1 MGFLTIMETR
11 RVLKLFLASP
21 SDTDAERKI
30 VHEVVNS
37 WNRSTGARRGWQVD
51 VFDYTKNVAP
61 SYGRDGQAIVFEAS
75 GSLRNYAFFIGILKH
90 RFGSPTP
97 RAASGTKEEFGRAV
111 RAYKSTGRIEIMLYF
126 SDAPLKDTS
135 NDSLIH
141 KQKLNDFRKSVQHE
155 SFYKTF
161 KSQND
166 FQRQFNEHFA
176 MQVEK
181 QIKIYSRK
189 TRKPATQPKTKT
201 TPVKP
206 PRTKFPRQPKPVD
219 VTTTVE
225 TAKPISTPRT
235 KKKQTPTTKPSTKTV
250 RKPSATG
257 ATISTAGKWLLLDG
271 PLWRSESVSG
281 EGNELVLKIVARNGD
296 EESVLRRLCERNH
309 FSNLPFAYGRDAGQF
324 RLNKCEHESAGKN
337 TLWTLRGSL
346 QRFTQ
351 NSFRALE
358 ETERR
363 ARELL
368 IGTTKDFDAQQAA
381 LLNSS
386 GTAGIYN
393 SLNSFPRPKPSLFIS
408 LLKETGLKPAEFLPF
423 AFLNAVYRLKHDGIC
438 EDVLEL
444 KLGPVKDKTLR
455 VHFKGRTAQNYNNS
469 TQIIEV
475 KGEGV
480 LSI

>member
-1 MGFLTIMETR
+1 METR

-37 WNRSTGARRGWQVD
+37 WNRSTGAGRGWQVD

-61 SYGRDGQAIVFEAS
+61 SFGRDGQKIINEAS

-161 KSQND
+161 KSQTD
-166 FQRQFNEHFA
+166 FRAQFNEHFV

-181 QIKIYSRK
+181 QIKVYSKAARKK
-189 TRKPATQPKTKT
+189 TRTQPAAESA
-201 TPVKP
+201 PVKSP
-206 PRTKFPRQPKPVD
+206 PKPKPSHPKPLAPA
-219 VTTTVE
+219 TTVE
-225 TAKPISTPRT
+225 TPKPISTPRT
-235 KKKQTPTTKPSTKTV
+235 KKTQTPTTKPSTKTV

-271 PLWRSESVSG
+271 RLWRSDSVSG
-281 EGNELVLKIVARNGD
+281 EGNELVLKIVSRNGD

-309 FSNLPFAYGRDAGQF
+309 FPNLPFAYGRDAGQF
-324 RLNKCEHESAGKN
+324 RLNKSEHESVGKN

-351 NSFRALE
+351 NSFRAPE

-393 SLNSFPRPKPSLFIS
+393 SLNAFPQPNPSLFAS

-423 AFLNAVYRLKHDGIC
+423 AFLHAVYRLKHDGIC

-475 KGEGV
+475 KGESV